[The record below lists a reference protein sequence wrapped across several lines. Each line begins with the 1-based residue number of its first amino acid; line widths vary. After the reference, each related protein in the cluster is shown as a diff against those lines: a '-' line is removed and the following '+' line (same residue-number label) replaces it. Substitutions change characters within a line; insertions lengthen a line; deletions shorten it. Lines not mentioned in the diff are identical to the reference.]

1 MYNFLI
7 KVKYYEKDN
16 INGYQNI
23 LFYEHRDFYKWF
35 IKKFTLPNIKEGSI
49 IESKQS

>member
-7 KVKYYEKDN
+7 KVKYFEKDN

-23 LFYEHRDFYKWF
+23 LFYEHRDFYNWF
-35 IKKFTLPNIKEGSI
+35 IKNRQKTEI
-49 IESKQS
+49 IDISDKTW